1 MRMING
7 PFISLGGMAVVVLLQ
22 PLIAVLYPSQQY
34 MLWATSAAGILLAGY
49 GFMALKRRIARPLS
63 SVADTMALIAQG
75 DLRGGVETAGKDG
88 IGSIAG
94 HVNAMVSVFSGMIDK
109 VLTSSNSVI
118 ATVDSL
124 RTRAEQTSAGAR
136 SQSGQAEQIVTAAA
150 EMSQTITDIARNA
163 SSAAEDSSSAMQV
176 AAEGKRVADGAV
188 ATVNRVHDST
198 VELSRMVESLN
209 NRVEEIGDI
218 VTVIKEIADQTNLL
232 ALNAAIEAARAGD
245 QGRGFA
251 VVADEVRKLAER
263 TIKATDEISGKIG
276 AVQTGAAETMK
287 SMGEASGEVKNATDY
302 IRNVGS
308 SLAVIVSSVQ
318 KVKDQITQIAASVEE
333 QSATADE
340 VTKNIEKTSAI
351 ARDMERMSG
360 EVLHEVNTL
369 TEIKEVLRGST
380 EGFKTR
386 ASELMI
392 LDLAKGDHRTW
403 VNRIAAFLRGEVQL
417 DAAQLADHTTCR
429 LGKWY
434 YGEGMKK
441 CGTMASFKTIEAYHA
456 KIHAIGKE
464 IVTLKNRGDGKR
476 SEALFT
482 DMESVSHEVIR
493 HLDELK
499 RECTAQHTN

>member
-1 MRMING
+1 MKFGNG
-7 PFISLGGMAVVVLLQ
+7 LIIALGGMAAVVLAQ
-22 PLIAVLYPSQQY
+22 PAIAILYPSLHSV
-34 MLWATSAAGILLAGY
+34 LWATGAAGFLLVSY
-49 GFMALKRRIARPLS
+49 CFVTLQKDIARPLS
-63 SVADTMALIAQG
+63 AVNETMAQIAKG
-75 DLRGGVETAGKDG
+75 DLRVDVAKDG
-88 IGSIAG
+88 GNGASVLARHVDSIVG
-94 HVNAMVSVFSGMIDK
+94 VFGGMIDK

-124 RTRAEQTSAGAR
+124 RTRAERTSEGAR
-136 SQSGQAEQIVTAAA
+136 SQSGQADQIATAAA

-163 SSAAEDSSSAMQV
+163 SSAADDSSAAMQV

-209 NRVEEIGDI
+209 ERVEEIGDI

-263 TIKATDEISGKIG
+263 TIKATNEISGKIG
-276 AVQTGAAETMK
+276 AVQSGASETMK
-287 SMGEASGEVKNATDY
+287 SMGDASGEVKNATDY
-302 IRNVGS
+302 IRNVGT
-308 SLAVIVSSVQ
+308 SLDSIVTSVQ

-333 QSATADE
+333 QSATAEE
-340 VTKNIEKTSAI
+340 VTKNIEKTSVI

-369 TEIKEVLRGST
+369 TEIKEALRSST

-403 VNRIAAFLRGEVQL
+403 VNRISSFLRGEVQL

-441 CGTMASFKTIEAYHA
+441 CGGMASFRAIEAHHA

-464 IVTLKNRGDGKR
+464 IVTLRNRGDGKA
-476 SEALFT
+476 SEDLFHQ
-482 DMESVSHEVIR
+482 MEAVSHDVIR

-499 RECTAQHTN
+499 QECTAQHRQ